1 MGGGWG
7 GENDMKEVSLQTI
20 VGFIISP
27 EEPTFWILSLQFV
40 TGYLYQ
46 LKFSPDCSIVIFICL
61 VVLMLF

>member
-1 MGGGWG
+1 
-7 GENDMKEVSLQTI
+7 MKEVSLQTI